1 MLIITI
7 ANNYK
12 RKVVIKMTI
21 SVRFQNDKILNK
33 FVTDFLQISKNFA
46 E

>member
-12 RKVVIKMTI
+12 TKVVIKMTI

-33 FVTDFLQISKNFA
+33 FVTDFLEISKDFA